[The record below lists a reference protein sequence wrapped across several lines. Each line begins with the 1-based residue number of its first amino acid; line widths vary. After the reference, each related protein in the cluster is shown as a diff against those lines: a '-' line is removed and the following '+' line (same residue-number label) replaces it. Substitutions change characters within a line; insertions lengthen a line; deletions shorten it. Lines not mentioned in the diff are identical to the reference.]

1 MADNNNIN
9 LESGLQT
16 VKQFTPRIENSL
28 TPEMQE
34 ILRILEEEI
43 KWAFE
48 YVQGNLEQIVEITAG
63 NPTYFANNND
73 AYKMLVKA
81 RMRLVEPHLKTI
93 TENPLII
100 AKIKTGKITTNE
112 EFEEFL
118 REKQGNNG
126 EEANTEK

>member
-1 MADNNNIN
+1 
-9 LESGLQT
+9 
-16 VKQFTPRIENSL
+16 
-28 TPEMQE
+28 MQE

-48 YVQGNLEQIVEITAG
+48 YVQGNLEQIVEKTAG